1 MIGRKSAPG
10 WLVFQFDEGKV
21 SVAHVRPDG
30 GRPAVEFAEERDWDP
45 KEPKSLERVAKEL
58 GARRFACTTLLK
70 PAEYQILLVD
80 APAVKRDELKP
91 AIRWRIKDMLD
102 YHVDDAT
109 IDVLDLPLPAGGPAR
124 PHQMYA
130 VAARNETIR
139 ATVDRFEGAGIPL
152 SVIDIPD
159 VAQRNAALLFEPEKR
174 GAVAL
179 TFDAHGGLI
188 TAVFDGELYLS
199 RRLDITA
206 AQLAEGGE
214 ERARLLERILVET
227 QRSLD
232 HCERSFPFFS
242 LARVLL
248 GPVPD
253 ESGLRAHLAA
263 NLYLPVEPLDLAQV
277 MRLPAASAAWD
288 VAESARWL
296 KLLGAGLRVER
307 RAL

>member
-1 MIGRKSAPG
+1 MIGRRSAPG
-10 WLVFQFDEGKV
+10 WLVFQLDESTV

-30 GRPAVEFAEERDWDP
+30 GRPAVEFAQERDWDP
-45 KEPKSLERVAKEL
+45 KEPRSLERVAKEF

-70 PAEYQILLVD
+70 PSEYQILLVD
-80 APAVKRDELKP
+80 APAVKRDELRP

-109 IDVLDLPLPAGGPAR
+109 IDVLDLPVPADGTAR

-159 VAQRNAALLFEPEKR
+159 VAQRNAALLFEPERR

-199 RRLDITA
+199 RRLDITS
-206 AQLAEGGE
+206 AQLAEGGA
-214 ERARLLERILVET
+214 ERERLLERILVET

-248 GPVPD
+248 GPVPE
-253 ESGLRAHLAA
+253 ESGLQAHLAA

-277 MRLPAASAAWD
+277 MRLPAESAAWD
-288 VAESARWL
+288 VAERARWL
-296 KLLGAGLRVER
+296 KLLGAGLRVEKR
-307 RAL
+307 VL